1 MEFANISKHEY
12 GADWQLIFY
21 HNAKGNIYFEKNSE
35 CLLFC
40 NETQRF
46 STLGILTENFKI
58 NGYFEFLIEYPERSS
73 YYRWKQK
80 KNPTKYNSDVG
91 FVPIHV
97 PSSKYEF
104 NGLALSASSSG
115 NTFLEGNIGKDTW
128 YFSIGCYSKWV
139 GDDWFPGPYLK
150 KDNIDIG
157 VSIVKFY
164 MRIRRSISCKIGRKT
179 MFNIFLMIFLLV
191 S

>member
-1 MEFANISKHEY
+1 MEFGNISKHDY

-21 HNAKGNIYFEKNSE
+21 HNATGKVFFEKNSQ

-46 STLGILTENFKI
+46 STLGILTDNFKI

-73 YYRWKQK
+73 FYRWKQK
-80 KNPTKYNSDVG
+80 KNPTKHDSDVG

-97 PSSKYEF
+97 PSTTYEF
-104 NGLALSASSSG
+104 NGLALSASSRDC
-115 NTFLEGNIGKDTW
+115 TFLEGNIGTGSW
-128 YFSIGCYSKWV
+128 YFSIGCYGPWLS
-139 GDDWFPGPYLK
+139 DDWFPGPCLQVG
-150 KDNIDIG
+150 NSQVG
-157 VSIVKFY
+157 VSLVKLY
-164 MRIRRSISCKIGRKT
+164 VRVRRSISCKIGRKT
-179 MFNIFLMIFLLV
+179 MFNIFLMIFLLL